1 MKKKD
6 IKTIVFTGNDG
17 GIVKDL
23 ADFSIIATGH
33 TTAVIQELHIVFA
46 HSLS

>member
-23 ADFSIIATGH
+23 ADFSIIATGL
-33 TTAVIQELHIVFA
+33 TAAVIQELHIVFA